1 LRNALVAAAAEAAQR
16 GKPDGWLGLTKRA
29 YATGGSLRAVVQG
42 DAQDATIQPHA
53 DCLRKLS

>member
-1 LRNALVAAAAEAAQR
+1 MAAAAEAAQR
-16 GKPDGWLGLTKRA
+16 GKPDGWLGLAKRA